1 MRAERRTGQ
10 ALVEMALVLPL
21 LLFVFLGG
29 ISIGLIV
36 LDKYEL
42 QHAATEG
49 AIVGADS
56 PSERCAN
63 AKEAAIRVLGRRPS
77 SLGCNRRAGVF
88 ELTLAENLPI
98 FVPVLANPFP
108 IRVTGRAVIR

>member
-1 MRAERRTGQ
+1 MRGQ
-10 ALVEMALVLPL
+10 ALLEAALVLPI

-49 AIVGADS
+49 AIVGASS

-77 SLGCNRRAGVF
+77 SISCVARARVI
-88 ELTLAENLPI
+88 ELTVAENLPI
-98 FVPVLANPFP
+98 FIPVLENPFP
-108 IRVTGRAVIR
+108 IRVTGRAAIR

>member
-1 MRAERRTGQ
+1 MRGQ
-10 ALVEMALVLPL
+10 ALLEAALVLPI

-49 AIVGADS
+49 AIVGASS

-63 AKEAAIRVLGRRPS
+63 AKEAAIRVLGRRPGS
-77 SLGCNRRAGVF
+77 ISCNTRARIV
-88 ELTLAENLPI
+88 ELTLAEALPI
-98 FVPVLANPFP
+98 VIPVLENPFP
-108 IRVTGRAVIR
+108 IRVTGRAAIR

>member
-1 MRAERRTGQ
+1 MRGQ
-10 ALVEMALVLPL
+10 ALIEAALMLPI

-42 QHAATEG
+42 THAATEG
-49 AIVGADS
+49 ALVGAAS

-77 SLGCNRRAGVF
+77 SISCNTRARVF
-88 ELTLAENLPI
+88 ELTLAEDLPI
-98 FVPVLANPFP
+98 FVPVLKSPFP

>member
-1 MRAERRTGQ
+1 MRGQ
-10 ALVEMALVLPL
+10 ALLEAALVLPI

-49 AIVGADS
+49 AIVGASS

-77 SLGCNRRAGVF
+77 SISCVSRARII
-88 ELTLAENLPI
+88 ELTVAENLPI
-98 FVPVLANPFP
+98 FVPVLPNPFP
-108 IRVTGRAVIR
+108 IRVTARAAIR